1 MKSHKTK
8 ILLAL
13 SAIAMGWAIFRFDP
27 SGQVFNI
34 PGLLVVVAGTFLA
47 TAFGQSF
54 RALIEL
60 LKSLPQKLAPQSP
73 NNETDMS
80 CFIRAAELYRKAN
93 VPSAEAAVRRIENPF
108 LRSGAQL
115 VLDRTPYTDVSR
127 VMQWRIGA
135 LRERDASEIQV
146 FQTMMTFAPAFGM
159 IGTLFGLIAMLSGLE
174 MNNLGHLGGDM
185 GFAMLSTVYGL
196 LLANLVLKPIVTR
209 LEQRSKER
217 LAWLNVQFEAVLM
230 MYDKCHPKL
239 IRDYLEAYQEHPEGV
254 ETVSVTPLNEVKSV
268 VGVR

>member
-1 MKSHKTK
+1 MKAYTTK
-8 ILLAL
+8 ILLVVSAAAL
-13 SAIAMGWAIFRFDP
+13 GWTIFRFDP
-27 SGQVFNI
+27 SGQVFNV

-54 RALIEL
+54 KAVIEL
-60 LKSLPQKLAPQSP
+60 LRQLPQKLARQALH
-73 NNETDMS
+73 NESDLN

-127 VMQWRIGA
+127 VLQWRIGA
-135 LRERDASEIQV
+135 LRERDTSDIQV

-159 IGTLFGLIAMLSGLE
+159 IGTLFGLIAMLYGLE
-174 MNNLGHLGGDM
+174 LNNLRHLGGDM
-185 GFAMLSTVYGL
+185 GFAMLTTVYGL

-209 LEQRSKER
+209 LEQRSRER
-217 LAWLNVQFEAVLM
+217 LAWWNVQFEAVLM

-239 IRDYLEAYQEHPEGV
+239 IRDYLEAYEEHPEGV
-254 ETVSVTPLNEVKSV
+254 ESDSPAPLNEIKSV